1 MRSDWGLY
9 ESWRKSF
16 QHKHADMLKDYVSQK
31 AQCCQWIRP
40 GEVIEVNGF
49 LLKKGYFYVGD
60 FFEIPKSYKKKQYI
74 QNNGSIYNRDYKLTR
89 LLGPVIQIELPIER
103 KKLEEKPFSSY
114 FDMHPTH
121 RYEYLSWL
129 AEEKSLSEISLST
142 LAIYLFGIQL
152 RMFLDDS
159 TDEKERFD
167 MINYSLELYIS
178 CLENNIEML
187 DLELFINAAIAFSF
201 KGKELDI
208 LNGNSIHNKK
218 SILNRICYNII
229 KHINKNQE
237 IPIELISEDF
247 INQVGMY
254 VSSDIMKMVN
264 PTEGVSHFCNYLSLN
279 YDITRISGTL
289 SDTLLCYDLALSIR
303 LREDCQIFYAI
314 KDCVKDFCKD
324 MSRQLKEYKTVHN
337 ISPTLSLF
345 ALPSTFKIHDNV
357 DAKLYLE
364 RLKKK
369 TESQDYTAISINSIL
384 GIDEDAKGTGRK
396 INKAQI
402 TSIIKCIGKI
412 GYGIVPYF
420 FVDEKRFNYGDI
432 CILFREKN
440 NEEIDKV
447 VSYKFEQLI
456 KIGVYIVNNTCSDN
470 DIIMIENYI
479 KKEVNNVP
487 TQKYLLAYLRW
498 LLITSSYKLTK
509 NNKDEITKLAEES
522 KRRFVAF
529 ATCLTTYNNQSFPKR
544 LDYLKNV
551 LPLFNVDQQS
561 IHTLIHR
568 VVSED
573 EDFATIEK
581 ENCVTKYT
589 IDKAFNHSIS
599 LSSEQLVKVE
609 EQTKQAQDILADIFE
624 DEETVSTSRDYNDIM
639 SVLSVLLSK
648 ESWQRSEVESICQK
662 HHLMIG
668 SVLERINDYS
678 YNKIEDAVIEDD
690 GDTIYVMTEFKD
702 KLI

>member
-89 LLGPVIQIELPIER
+89 LLGPVIQQELPIER
-103 KKLEEKPFSSY
+103 RNLEEKPFSSY

-121 RYEYLSWL
+121 RFEYLSWL
-129 AEEKSLSEISLST
+129 AEEKSLPEISLST
-142 LAIYLFGIQL
+142 LAFYLFGIQL

-159 TDEKERFD
+159 TDEKERLD
-167 MINYSLELYIS
+167 IINFSLELYIS

-247 INQVGMY
+247 INQVGSY

-279 YDITRISGTL
+279 YDITRTSGTL
-289 SDTLLCYDLALSIR
+289 SDTLLCFDLALSIR

-314 KDCVKDFCKD
+314 KDCTKDFCKD
-324 MSRQLKEYKTVHN
+324 MSRKLKDYKTIHD

-345 ALPSTFKIHDNV
+345 ALPSSFNIHDNV
-357 DAKLYLE
+357 DAKLFLE

-369 TESQDYTAISINSIL
+369 TDSQDFTAISVNNIL
-384 GIDEDAKGTGRK
+384 GINEDAKGTGRK
-396 INKAQI
+396 IDKAQI
-402 TSIIKCIGKI
+402 TSIIKCISKL
-412 GYGIVPYF
+412 GYGIVPNY
-420 FVDEKRFNYGDI
+420 FVDETRFNYGDK
-432 CILFREKN
+432 CIIFREMN
-440 NEEIDKV
+440 NEEIDSV
-447 VSYKFEQLI
+447 VSCKFEQLLKICIYII
-456 KIGVYIVNNTCSDN
+456 KNTYTDV
-470 DIIMIENYI
+470 DITLIEDYI
-479 KKEVNNVP
+479 KKEVVNVP
-487 TQKYLLAYLRW
+487 TQRYLFAYLRW
-498 LLITSSYKLTK
+498 LHLTSSNKPTRSIKGVIAKLSE
-509 NNKDEITKLAEES
+509 DI
-522 KRRFVAF
+522 KRRFVTF
-529 ATCLTTYNNQSFPKR
+529 ATYLTTYNNQLFPKR
-544 LDYLKNV
+544 LNYLEDV
-551 LPLFNVDQQS
+551 LPLFNVDPQF
-561 IHTLIHR
+561 IHTLVHR
-568 VVSED
+568 IVSND
-573 EDFATIEK
+573 EEFATIEK
-581 ENCVTKYT
+581 ENSATIYT
-589 IDKAFNHSIS
+589 IDKTFNRSIS
-599 LSSEQLVKVE
+599 LSPGQLAKVE
-609 EQTKQAQDILADIFE
+609 MQTKQAQDILADIFE
-624 DEETVSTSRDYNDIM
+624 DVETVSSARDNNDIM

-648 ESWQRSEVESICQK
+648 ASWQRSEVESICQK

-690 GDTIYVMTEFKD
+690 GDTIYVMTEYKD

>member
-1 MRSDWGLY
+1 MKSDWGLY

-16 QHKHADMLKDYVSQK
+16 QHKHADMLKGYVSQK
-31 AQCCQWIRP
+31 TQCCQWIRP

-89 LLGPVIQIELPIER
+89 LLGPVIQQKLPIER
-103 KKLEEKPFSSY
+103 RNLEEKPFSSY

-121 RYEYLSWL
+121 RFEYLSWL
-129 AEEKSLSEISLST
+129 AEEKSLPEISLST
-142 LAIYLFGIQL
+142 LAFYLFGIQL

-159 TDEKERFD
+159 TDEKERLD
-167 MINYSLELYIS
+167 IINFSLELYIS

-247 INQVGMY
+247 INQVGSY

-279 YDITRISGTL
+279 YDITRTSGTL
-289 SDTLLCYDLALSIR
+289 SDTLLCFDLALSIR

-314 KDCVKDFCKD
+314 KDCTKDFCKD
-324 MSRQLKEYKTVHN
+324 MSRKLKDYKTIHD

-345 ALPSTFKIHDNV
+345 ALPSSFNIHDNV
-357 DAKLYLE
+357 DAKLFLE

-369 TESQDYTAISINSIL
+369 TDSQDFTAISVNNIL
-384 GIDEDAKGTGRK
+384 GINEDAKGTGRK
-396 INKAQI
+396 IDKAQI
-402 TSIIKCIGKI
+402 TSIIKCISKL
-412 GYGIVPYF
+412 GYGIVPNY
-420 FVDEKRFNYGDI
+420 FVDETRFNYGDK
-432 CILFREKN
+432 CIIFREMN
-440 NEEIDKV
+440 NEEIDSV
-447 VSYKFEQLI
+447 VSCKFEQLLKICIYII
-456 KIGVYIVNNTCSDN
+456 KNTYTDV
-470 DIIMIENYI
+470 DITLIEDYI
-479 KKEVNNVP
+479 KKEVVNVP
-487 TQKYLLAYLRW
+487 TQRYLFAYLRW
-498 LLITSSYKLTK
+498 LHLTPSNKPTRSIKGVIAKLSE
-509 NNKDEITKLAEES
+509 DI
-522 KRRFVAF
+522 KRRFVTF
-529 ATCLTTYNNQSFPKR
+529 ATYLTTYNNQLFPKR
-544 LDYLKNV
+544 LNYLEDV
-551 LPLFNVDQQS
+551 LPLFNVDPQF
-561 IHTLIHR
+561 IHTLVHR
-568 VVSED
+568 IVSND
-573 EDFATIEK
+573 EEFATIEK
-581 ENCVTKYT
+581 ESSATIYT
-589 IDKAFNHSIS
+589 IDKTFNRSIS
-599 LSSEQLVKVE
+599 LSPGQLAKVE
-609 EQTKQAQDILADIFE
+609 MQTKQAQDILADIFE
-624 DEETVSTSRDYNDIM
+624 DVETVSSTRDNNDIM

-648 ESWQRSEVESICQK
+648 ESWQRSEVESICQNY
-662 HHLMIG
+662 HLMIG
-668 SVLERINDYS
+668 FVLEQINDYS
-678 YNKIEDAVIEDD
+678 YSKIEDAVIEDD
-690 GDTIYVMTEFKD
+690 GDTIYVMTEYKD

>member
-1 MRSDWGLY
+1 
-9 ESWRKSF
+9 
-16 QHKHADMLKDYVSQK
+16 
-31 AQCCQWIRP
+31 
-40 GEVIEVNGF
+40 
-49 LLKKGYFYVGD
+49 
-60 FFEIPKSYKKKQYI
+60 
-74 QNNGSIYNRDYKLTR
+74 
-89 LLGPVIQIELPIER
+89 
-103 KKLEEKPFSSY
+103 
-114 FDMHPTH
+114 MHPTH

-247 INQVGMY
+247 INQVGSY

-396 INKAQI
+396 IDKAQI
-402 TSIIKCIGKI
+402 TSIIKCISKL
-412 GYGIVPYF
+412 GYGIVPNY
-420 FVDEKRFNYGDI
+420 FVDETRFNYGDK
-432 CILFREKN
+432 CIIFREMN
-440 NEEIDKV
+440 NEEIDSV
-447 VSYKFEQLI
+447 VSCKFEQLLKICIYII
-456 KIGVYIVNNTCSDN
+456 KNTYTDV
-470 DIIMIENYI
+470 DITLIEDYI
-479 KKEVNNVP
+479 KKEVVNVP
-487 TQKYLLAYLRW
+487 TQRYLFAYLRW
-498 LLITSSYKLTK
+498 LHLTSSNKPTRSIKGVIAKLSE
-509 NNKDEITKLAEES
+509 DI
-522 KRRFVAF
+522 KRRFVTF
-529 ATCLTTYNNQSFPKR
+529 ATYLTTYNNQLFPKR
-544 LDYLKNV
+544 LNYLEDV
-551 LPLFNVDQQS
+551 LPLFNVDPQF
-561 IHTLIHR
+561 IHTLVHR
-568 VVSED
+568 IVSND
-573 EDFATIEK
+573 EEFATIEK
-581 ENCVTKYT
+581 ESSATIYT
-589 IDKAFNHSIS
+589 IDKTFNRSIS
-599 LSSEQLVKVE
+599 LSPGQLAKVE
-609 EQTKQAQDILADIFE
+609 MQTKQAQDILADIFE
-624 DEETVSTSRDYNDIM
+624 DVETVSSTRDNNDIM

-648 ESWQRSEVESICQK
+648 ESWQRSEVESICQNY
-662 HHLMIG
+662 HLMIG
-668 SVLERINDYS
+668 FVLEQINDYS
-678 YNKIEDAVIEDD
+678 YSKIEDAVIEDD
-690 GDTIYVMTEFKD
+690 GDTIYVMTEYKD

>member
-1 MRSDWGLY
+1 
-9 ESWRKSF
+9 
-16 QHKHADMLKDYVSQK
+16 
-31 AQCCQWIRP
+31 
-40 GEVIEVNGF
+40 
-49 LLKKGYFYVGD
+49 
-60 FFEIPKSYKKKQYI
+60 
-74 QNNGSIYNRDYKLTR
+74 
-89 LLGPVIQIELPIER
+89 
-103 KKLEEKPFSSY
+103 
-114 FDMHPTH
+114 
-121 RYEYLSWL
+121 
-129 AEEKSLSEISLST
+129 
-142 LAIYLFGIQL
+142 
-152 RMFLDDS
+152 
-159 TDEKERFD
+159 
-167 MINYSLELYIS
+167 
-178 CLENNIEML
+178 
-187 DLELFINAAIAFSF
+187 
-201 KGKELDI
+201 
-208 LNGNSIHNKK
+208 
-218 SILNRICYNII
+218 
-229 KHINKNQE
+229 
-237 IPIELISEDF
+237 
-247 INQVGMY
+247 
-254 VSSDIMKMVN
+254 MVN

-396 INKAQI
+396 IDKAQI

-551 LPLFNVDQQS
+551 LPLFNVNQQS

>member
-1 MRSDWGLY
+1 MKSDWGLY

-31 AQCCQWIRP
+31 IQCCQWIRP
-40 GEVIEVNGF
+40 GEVIEINGF
-49 LLKKGYFYVGD
+49 SLKKGYFYVGD
-60 FFEIPKSYKKKQYI
+60 FFEIPKSYKKKQFI

-103 KKLEEKPFSSY
+103 QKLEEKPFSSY

-159 TDEKERFD
+159 TDEKERLD
-167 MINYSLELYIS
+167 MINYSLELYVS
-178 CLENNIEML
+178 CLENSIEML
-187 DLELFINAAIAFSF
+187 DLELFINAAIAYSF

-237 IPIELISEDF
+237 IPIDLISEDF
-247 INQVGMY
+247 INQVGLY

-279 YDITRISGTL
+279 YDITRTSGTL
-289 SDTLLCYDLALSIR
+289 AETLLCYDLALSIR
-303 LREDCQIFYAI
+303 LHEDYQLFYAI
-314 KDCVKDFCKD
+314 RDCVKEFCIEVSKKLKD
-324 MSRQLKEYKTVHN
+324 YKIIHS
-337 ISPTLSLF
+337 ISPTLALF
-345 ALPSTFKIHDNV
+345 ALPSIFNIHNNMDV
-357 DAKLYLE
+357 ASYIEK
-364 RLKKK
+364 LKKK
-369 TESQDYTAISINSIL
+369 TERQDYTTISINDIL
-384 GIDEDAKGTGRK
+384 NINEGINVTGKR
-396 INKAQI
+396 IDKAQI
-402 TSIIKCIGKI
+402 ISIIKCIEKL
-412 GYGIVPYF
+412 GYGIVPNYI
-420 FVDEKRFNYGDI
+420 VDETRFNYGDT
-432 CILFREKN
+432 CVLFREIN
-440 NEEIDKV
+440 NKGIDKV
-447 VSYKFEQLI
+447 VSCKFEQLI
-456 KIGVYIVNNTCSDN
+456 KIGVYIIKEARSDT
-470 DIIMIENYI
+470 DIIMIESYI

-487 TQKYLLAYLRW
+487 TQRYLFAYLRW
-498 LLITSSYKLTK
+498 LLFTSSFKLTK
-509 NNKDEITKLAEES
+509 NIKDEIAKFPEAS
-522 KRRFVAF
+522 KRRFVTF
-529 ATCLTTYNNQSFPKR
+529 IICLTTYNNQFFPKR
-544 LDYLKNV
+544 LDYLEKV
-551 LPLFNVDQQS
+551 LPLFNVNQQS

-581 ENCVTKYT
+581 ETSATVYS
-589 IDKAFNHSIS
+589 IDNAFNHSIS
-599 LSSEQLVKVE
+599 LSPRQLAKVE

-624 DEETVSTSRDYNDIM
+624 EEETASTSRDNNDIK
-639 SVLSVLLSK
+639 SVLAILLSK
-648 ESWQRSEVESICQK
+648 ESWQRSEVELICQK

-668 SVLERINDYS
+668 FVLEQINDYS
-678 YNKIEDAVIEDD
+678 YNRIEDAVIEDA
-690 GDTIYVMTEFKD
+690 GDTIYVMTDYKD
-702 KLI
+702 KLL

>member
-1 MRSDWGLY
+1 
-9 ESWRKSF
+9 
-16 QHKHADMLKDYVSQK
+16 
-31 AQCCQWIRP
+31 
-40 GEVIEVNGF
+40 
-49 LLKKGYFYVGD
+49 
-60 FFEIPKSYKKKQYI
+60 
-74 QNNGSIYNRDYKLTR
+74 
-89 LLGPVIQIELPIER
+89 
-103 KKLEEKPFSSY
+103 
-114 FDMHPTH
+114 MHPTH

-247 INQVGMY
+247 INQVGSY

-314 KDCVKDFCKD
+314 KDCTKDFCKD
-324 MSRQLKEYKTVHN
+324 MSRKLKDYKTIHD

-345 ALPSTFKIHDNV
+345 ALPSSFNIHDNV
-357 DAKLYLE
+357 DAKLFLE

-369 TESQDYTAISINSIL
+369 TDSQDYTAISVNNIL
-384 GIDEDAKGTGRK
+384 GINEDSKGTGRK
-396 INKAQI
+396 IDKAQI
-402 TSIIKCIGKI
+402 TSIIKCISKL
-412 GYGIVPYF
+412 GYGIVPNY
-420 FVDEKRFNYGDI
+420 FVDETRFNYGDK
-432 CILFREKN
+432 CIIFREMN
-440 NEEIDKV
+440 NEEIDSV
-447 VSYKFEQLI
+447 VSCKFEQLLKICIYII
-456 KIGVYIVNNTCSDN
+456 KNTYTDV
-470 DIIMIENYI
+470 DITLIEDYI
-479 KKEVNNVP
+479 KKEVVNVP
-487 TQKYLLAYLRW
+487 TQRYLFAYLRW
-498 LLITSSYKLTK
+498 LHLTSSNKPTRSIKGVIAKLSE
-509 NNKDEITKLAEES
+509 DI
-522 KRRFVAF
+522 KRRFVTF
-529 ATCLTTYNNQSFPKR
+529 ATYLTTYNNQLFPKR
-544 LDYLKNV
+544 LNYLEDV
-551 LPLFNVDQQS
+551 LPLFNVDPQF
-561 IHTLIHR
+561 IHTLVHR
-568 VVSED
+568 IVSND
-573 EDFATIEK
+573 EEFATIEK
-581 ENCVTKYT
+581 ESSATIYT
-589 IDKAFNHSIS
+589 IDKTFNRSIS
-599 LSSEQLVKVE
+599 LSPGQLAKVE
-609 EQTKQAQDILADIFE
+609 MQTKQAQDILAGIFE
-624 DEETVSTSRDYNDIM
+624 DVETVSSTRDNNDIM

-648 ESWQRSEVESICQK
+648 ESWQRSEVESICQNY
-662 HHLMIG
+662 HLMIG
-668 SVLERINDYS
+668 FVLGQINDYS
-678 YNKIEDAVIEDD
+678 YSKIEDAVIEDD
-690 GDTIYVMTEFKD
+690 GDTIYVMTEYKD

>member
-16 QHKHADMLKDYVSQK
+16 QHKHADMLKDYMSQK

-40 GEVIEVNGF
+40 GEVIEVNGL

-247 INQVGMY
+247 INQVGSY

-396 INKAQI
+396 IDKAQI
-402 TSIIKCIGKI
+402 TSIIKCISKL
-412 GYGIVPYF
+412 GYGIVPNY
-420 FVDEKRFNYGDI
+420 FVDETRFNYGDK
-432 CILFREKN
+432 CIIFREMN
-440 NEEIDKV
+440 NEEIDSV
-447 VSYKFEQLI
+447 VSCKFEQLLKICIYII
-456 KIGVYIVNNTCSDN
+456 KNTYTDV
-470 DIIMIENYI
+470 DITLIEDYI
-479 KKEVNNVP
+479 KKEVVNVP
-487 TQKYLLAYLRW
+487 TQRYLFAYLRW
-498 LLITSSYKLTK
+498 LHLTSSNKPTRSIKGVIAKLSE
-509 NNKDEITKLAEES
+509 DI
-522 KRRFVAF
+522 KRRFVTF
-529 ATCLTTYNNQSFPKR
+529 ATYLTTYNNQLFPKR
-544 LDYLKNV
+544 LNYLEDV
-551 LPLFNVDQQS
+551 LPLFNVDPQF
-561 IHTLIHR
+561 IHTLVHR
-568 VVSED
+568 IVSND
-573 EDFATIEK
+573 EEFATIEK
-581 ENCVTKYT
+581 ESSATIYT
-589 IDKAFNHSIS
+589 IDKTFNRSIS
-599 LSSEQLVKVE
+599 LSPGQLAKVE
-609 EQTKQAQDILADIFE
+609 MQTKQAQDILADIFE
-624 DEETVSTSRDYNDIM
+624 DVETVSSTRDNNDIM

-648 ESWQRSEVESICQK
+648 ESWQRSEVESICQNY
-662 HHLMIG
+662 HLMIG
-668 SVLERINDYS
+668 FVLEQINDYS
-678 YNKIEDAVIEDD
+678 YSKIEDAVIEDD
-690 GDTIYVMTEFKD
+690 GDTIYVMTEYKD

>member
-247 INQVGMY
+247 INQVGLY

-303 LREDCQIFYAI
+303 LREDCHIFYAI

-345 ALPSTFKIHDNV
+345 SLPSTFKIHDNV

-396 INKAQI
+396 IDKAQI
-402 TSIIKCIGKI
+402 TSIIKCISKL
-412 GYGIVPYF
+412 GYGIVPNF
-420 FVDEKRFNYGDI
+420 FVDETRFNYGDK
-432 CILFREKN
+432 CIIFREMN
-440 NEEIDKV
+440 NEEIDSV
-447 VSYKFEQLI
+447 VSCKFEQLLKICIYII
-456 KIGVYIVNNTCSDN
+456 KNTYTDV
-470 DIIMIENYI
+470 DITLIEDYI
-479 KKEVNNVP
+479 KKEVVNVP
-487 TQKYLLAYLRW
+487 TQRYLFAYLRW
-498 LLITSSYKLTK
+498 LHLTSLNKLTRSIK
-509 NNKDEITKLAEES
+509 SVIAKLSEDI
-522 KRRFVAF
+522 KRRFVTF
-529 ATCLTTYNNQSFPKR
+529 STYLTTYNNQLFPKR
-544 LDYLKNV
+544 LNYLEDV
-551 LPLFNVDQQS
+551 LPLFNVDPQF
-561 IHTLIHR
+561 IHTLFHR
-568 VVSED
+568 IVSND
-573 EDFATIEK
+573 EEFATIEK
-581 ENCVTKYT
+581 ESSATIYT
-589 IDKAFNHSIS
+589 INKTFNRSIS
-599 LSSEQLVKVE
+599 LSPGQLAKVE
-609 EQTKQAQDILADIFE
+609 MQTKQAQDILADIFE
-624 DEETVSTSRDYNDIM
+624 DVETVSSARDNNDIM

-648 ESWQRSEVESICQK
+648 ESWQRSEVESICQNY
-662 HHLMIG
+662 HLMIG
-668 SVLERINDYS
+668 FVLEQINDYS
-678 YNKIEDAVIEDD
+678 YSKIEDAVIEDD
-690 GDTIYVMTEFKD
+690 GDTIYVMTEYKD

>member
-1 MRSDWGLY
+1 
-9 ESWRKSF
+9 
-16 QHKHADMLKDYVSQK
+16 
-31 AQCCQWIRP
+31 
-40 GEVIEVNGF
+40 
-49 LLKKGYFYVGD
+49 
-60 FFEIPKSYKKKQYI
+60 
-74 QNNGSIYNRDYKLTR
+74 
-89 LLGPVIQIELPIER
+89 
-103 KKLEEKPFSSY
+103 
-114 FDMHPTH
+114 
-121 RYEYLSWL
+121 
-129 AEEKSLSEISLST
+129 
-142 LAIYLFGIQL
+142 
-152 RMFLDDS
+152 
-159 TDEKERFD
+159 
-167 MINYSLELYIS
+167 
-178 CLENNIEML
+178 
-187 DLELFINAAIAFSF
+187 
-201 KGKELDI
+201 
-208 LNGNSIHNKK
+208 
-218 SILNRICYNII
+218 
-229 KHINKNQE
+229 
-237 IPIELISEDF
+237 
-247 INQVGMY
+247 
-254 VSSDIMKMVN
+254 
-264 PTEGVSHFCNYLSLN
+264 
-279 YDITRISGTL
+279 
-289 SDTLLCYDLALSIR
+289 
-303 LREDCQIFYAI
+303 
-314 KDCVKDFCKD
+314 
-324 MSRQLKEYKTVHN
+324 
-337 ISPTLSLF
+337 
-345 ALPSTFKIHDNV
+345 
-357 DAKLYLE
+357 
-364 RLKKK
+364 
-369 TESQDYTAISINSIL
+369 
-384 GIDEDAKGTGRK
+384 
-396 INKAQI
+396 
-402 TSIIKCIGKI
+402 
-412 GYGIVPYF
+412 
-420 FVDEKRFNYGDI
+420 
-432 CILFREKN
+432 
-440 NEEIDKV
+440 
-447 VSYKFEQLI
+447 
-456 KIGVYIVNNTCSDN
+456 
-470 DIIMIENYI
+470 MIENYI

-509 NNKDEITKLAEES
+509 NDKDEITKLAEES

-568 VVSED
+568 VVSDD